1 MLYKGR
7 WPVASDDERKA
18 FGARVAALRK
28 QRGIKQTEL
37 ATAVGRTASWVSQVE
52 RGVQP
57 VSRLDVLQLLADAL
71 GVSVQALNPDAPVA
85 SVPPPTVPEGP
96 NDLDAARL
104 TISGHPALGA
114 LLAGRAA
121 ATERTSLAD
130 LSHQVDVL
138 WELTHTARFAELS
151 AQVGPL
157 VDRLEAA
164 VRTAA
169 TADRPALHAL
179 LARVYQALAAAFV
192 RQDEADAAWIA
203 ADRAIRAAEQSG
215 DVLPVFAGIYRL
227 AQAFVRLK
235 RLDQAEHAATTA
247 VRALE
252 THGEDALSVPEGLSV
267 LGSLRLI
274 LALVHARSGNRD
286 QARAEISEARSVARR
301 IGADRNDFNLEFGP
315 TNVEIQA
322 VSTAV
327 ELGDAG
333 EALDIGARINAE
345 ALSPERRSRLLMDLG
360 RAHAQRRHVGEAVE
374 YLLRAEELA
383 PETVRSHT
391 ASRAAIRELTLIAG
405 RTAPP
410 ELVGLAERS
419 AALD

>member
-1 MLYKGR
+1 M
-7 WPVASDDERKA
+7 SDDERRA
-18 FGARVAALRK
+18 FGARVATLRK

-85 SVPPPTVPEGP
+85 SVPPPVVPEGP

-114 LLAGRAA
+114 LLSNRA
-121 ATERTSLAD
+121 TFERTPLVELID
-130 LSHQVDVL
+130 QVDEL
-138 WELTHTARFAELS
+138 WALTHAAKFAELS
-151 AQVGPL
+151 ALVGPL
-157 VDRLEAA
+157 LDRLESAA
-164 VRTAA
+164 RTAPNSEQA
-169 TADRPALHAL
+169 TLYAL

-215 DVLPVFAGIYRL
+215 AVLSVFAGIYRL
-227 AQAFVRLK
+227 AQAFIRLK
-235 RLDQAEHAATTA
+235 RLDQAEHAAATA

-252 THGEDALSVPEGLSV
+252 TYGDAELASPEGLSV

-274 LALVHARSGNRD
+274 LALVNARSGNRD
-286 QARAEISEARSVARR
+286 QARTEISEARAVAIRL
-301 IGADRNDFNLEFGP
+301 GADRNDFNLEFGP

-327 ELGDAG
+327 DLGDAG
-333 EALDIGARINAE
+333 EALAIGGRIDADQ
-345 ALSPERRSRLLMDLG
+345 LSPERRSRLLMDLG

-374 YLLRAEELA
+374 CLLRAEELA

-391 ASRAAIRELTLIAG
+391 ASRSAIRELTLIAG
-405 RTAPP
+405 RAAPA
-410 ELVGLAERS
+410 ELLALAERS